1 MRTSVKI
8 DGVKSV
14 TDALTRLD
22 AQATK
27 DVQDVINST
36 AQNIRNTAI
45 RSIKNSPATGR
56 VYSRGENSHTASSAG
71 NPPRTDGGGLVRS
84 IAVKMPEQ
92 GQALEAEIGAYVDY
106 AAHLEYGTRNMGA
119 RPFMFPALEQNM
131 KGYLSKMKQALQKAF
146 ARAKAK

>member
-1 MRTSVKI
+1 MQTSVKI
-8 DGVKSV
+8 EGVKKV
-14 TDALTRLD
+14 TEALARLD

-27 DVQDVINST
+27 DVQDVISST

-56 VYSRGENSHTASSAG
+56 VYKNHTASAEG
-71 NPPRTDGGGLVRS
+71 NPPRTDTGRLASS
-84 IAVKMPEQ
+84 IAVVMPEN
-92 GQALEAEIGAYVDY
+92 GKALEAEIGAYVNY

-131 KGYLSKMKQALQKAF
+131 KGYVTKMKQALEKAF

>member
-1 MRTSVKI
+1 MRTSLKI

-14 TDALTRLD
+14 SDALSRLD

-56 VYSRGENSHTASSAG
+56 VYSRGDGAHTASSVG

-84 IAVKMPEQ
+84 IAVVMPDNAR
-92 GQALEAEIGAYVDY
+92 ALEAEIGAYVDY

-131 KGYLSKMKQALQKAF
+131 KGFLTKIKQALQKGL

>member
-8 DGVKSV
+8 EGVKSV
-14 TDALTRLD
+14 TDALSKLD
-22 AQATK
+22 AQATN
-27 DVQDVINST
+27 DVHDVINAT

-45 RSIKNSPATGR
+45 RSIKNSPANGR
-56 VYSRGENSHTASSAG
+56 VYRNHTASAEG
-71 NPPRTDGGGLVRS
+71 NPPRTDTGRLVSS
-84 IAVKMPEQ
+84 IAVVMPES
-92 GQALEAEIGAYVDY
+92 GKALEAEIGAYVNY

-131 KGYLSKMKQALQKAF
+131 KGYVSKMKQALERAF

>member
-1 MRTSVKI
+1 MQTSVKI

-14 TDALTRLD
+14 QEALARLD

-56 VYSRGENSHTASSAG
+56 VYKNRTASAEG
-71 NPPRTDGGGLVRS
+71 NPPRTDTGRLASS

-92 GQALEAEIGAYVDY
+92 GNALEAEIGAYVNY

-131 KGYLSKMKQALQKAF
+131 KGYVTKMKQALQKAF

>member
-8 DGVKSV
+8 EGVKSV
-14 TDALTRLD
+14 TDALSKLD
-22 AQATK
+22 AQATN
-27 DVQDVINST
+27 DVHDVINAT

-45 RSIKNSPATGR
+45 RSIKNSPANGR
-56 VYSRGENSHTASSAG
+56 VYRNHTASAEG
-71 NPPRTDGGGLVRS
+71 NPPRTDTGRLVSS
-84 IAVKMPEQ
+84 IAVVMPEN
-92 GQALEAEIGAYVDY
+92 GKALEAEIGAYVNY

-131 KGYLSKMKQALQKAF
+131 KGYVSKMKQALERAF